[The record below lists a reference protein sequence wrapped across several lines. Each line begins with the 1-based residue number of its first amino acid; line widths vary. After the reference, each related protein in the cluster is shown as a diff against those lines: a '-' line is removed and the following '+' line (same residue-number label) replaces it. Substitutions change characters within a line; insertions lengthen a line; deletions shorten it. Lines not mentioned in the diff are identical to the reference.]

1 MDLDSKKV
9 EECLR
14 RLEANAPEYTKK
26 IPAPILHALQ
36 RYAATGAGTGHFV
49 DAVLRNDLFDA
60 VAHADAESLAALREI
75 IWYVYNQLDGRCWGP
90 KHINSIE
97 VTEWRGRQG
106 TVGMEMAKEAECAS
120 TSMSSTSTG
129 S

>member
-1 MDLDSKKV
+1 MELDHQKV

-26 IPAPILHALQ
+26 IPVTVLAAIQ
-36 RYAATGAGTGHFV
+36 RYVATGTGSGHFV
-49 DAVLRNDLFDA
+49 DAIMRNDLFEA
-60 VAHADAESLAALREI
+60 VARADEGSLAAFRDI
-75 IWYVYNQLDGRCWGP
+75 IWYVYNQVDGRCWGP
-90 KHINSIE
+90 KHVNSIE

-106 TVGMEMAKEAECAS
+106 MVGMEMAKESECAS
-120 TSMSSTSTG
+120 TSTPSTSTG